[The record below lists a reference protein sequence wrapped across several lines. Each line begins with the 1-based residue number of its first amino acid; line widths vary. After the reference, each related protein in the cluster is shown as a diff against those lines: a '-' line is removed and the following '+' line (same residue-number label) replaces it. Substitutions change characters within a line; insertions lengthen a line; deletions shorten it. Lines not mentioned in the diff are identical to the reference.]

1 MNQEQINFLA
11 HIYNQLMTIEVKGDN
26 ILKMANILNEL
37 EPFILHNQQKVRKEN
52 TNASKIIPTEN

>member
-37 EPFILHNQQKVRKEN
+37 EPFILHNQ
-52 TNASKIIPTEN
+52 